1 MVKLQFIVGAA
12 LHATPLVAFP
22 HKGPYFVRYAAATC
36 FGQILISNADFPESL
51 QFGIIATLTIPN

>member
-22 HKGPYFVRYAAATC
+22 HKGPYFVRVRRGGVVTA
-36 FGQILISNADFPESL
+36 L
-51 QFGIIATLTIPN
+51 TLTSKDPHPE